1 MLASKYYLIYKPFGM
16 LSQFSKQ
23 QASDISL
30 ADLPFDFP
38 RDVYPVGRL
47 DKDSEG
53 LLLLS
58 NDKKLTDRLLNPIHK
73 HNRTYWVQVE
83 GIPDEK
89 ALNLLQ
95 DGPRIRINKKDYFC
109 KPLTA
114 QRINEPHGLP
124 ERVPPVRFRKHIP
137 TCWLQLRLTEGK
149 NRQVRKMTA
158 AIGHP
163 TWRLVRSSIEDLS
176 LIEMIP
182 GSVCQLEEKVLY
194 KQLKLDKI
202 G

>member
-23 QASDISL
+23 QQSDISL
-30 ADLPFDFP
+30 SDLLFNFP
-38 RDVYPVGRL
+38 KDVYPVGRL

-58 NDKKLTDRLLNPIHK
+58 NDKKLTDRLLNPIQK
-73 HNRTYWVQVE
+73 HYRTYWVQVE

-89 ALNLLQ
+89 ALNMLQ

-109 KPLTA
+109 KPLNA
-114 QRINEPHGLP
+114 QRIKEPYGLP

-137 TCWLQLRLTEGK
+137 TCWLELRLTEGK

-163 TWRLVRSSIEDLS
+163 TLRLIRSSIEDLS
-176 LIEMIP
+176 LVEMIP
-182 GSVCQLEEKVLY
+182 GSVSQLEEKVLY

>member
-1 MLASKYYLIYKPFGM
+1 MIYKPFGM

-23 QASDISL
+23 HPSEFTL
-30 ADLPFDFP
+30 ADLQFDFS

-58 NDKKLTDRLLNPIHK
+58 NDKKLTERLLNPVYK
-73 HNRTYWVQVE
+73 HFRTYWVQVE

-89 ALNLLQ
+89 ALNILQ
-95 DGPRIRINKKDYFC
+95 NGPKIRINKKDYFC

-137 TCWLQLRLTEGK
+137 TSWLQLRLIEGK

-163 TWRLVRSSIEDLS
+163 TLRLIRFSIEDLS
-176 LIEMIP
+176 LAEMSP
-182 GSVCQLEEKVLY
+182 GSVCQLDKKVLL

>member
-1 MLASKYYLIYKPFGM
+1 MLASKYYLIYKPYGM

-30 ADLPFDFP
+30 ADLQFDFP

-58 NDKKLTDRLLNPIHK
+58 NDKKLTDRLLNPIQK
-73 HNRTYWVQVE
+73 HYRTYWVQVE

-89 ALNLLQ
+89 ALNMLQ
-95 DGPRIRINKKDYFC
+95 DGPKIRINKKDYFC

-114 QRINEPHGLP
+114 QRINEPYGLP

-137 TCWLQLRLTEGK
+137 TCWLELRLTEGK

-163 TWRLVRSSIEDLS
+163 TLRLIRSSIEDLS

-182 GSVCQLEEKVLY
+182 GSVSQLEEKVLY